1 MNFTDS
7 LRNDVATRHRIN
19 DINCLAH
26 AFNLADE
33 AREHLK
39 QAATAETTHLE
50 LHWTVDADE
59 TWLTDVMDNL
69 LKWLDRTP
77 QPDALAGYC
86 GDSCDEPCTNRH
98 MREWFINQV
107 FDQPDAWWDE
117 DSHHET
123 ADPDHVDACY
133 ANWLHDHELEGTW
146 EPAGKQDRHPADQL
160 PFLLADGWGDTALLA
175 FHPVG
180 EGMDENLTY
189 SADTHQDNDC
199 KTLIKAAYP
208 MTLWLRGTARRGR
221 HNESHGVLAGMVG
234 RTVEPGGGHHDPRT
248 DLRATARPAIA
259 TQHERLTGRH
269 GKAGTDDGSRHGRTS
284 PDQPFQPVEHGC
296 QPVEQ
301 QASPNR
307 ADGNPRVTSTTGT
320 FQETGQQAGETD
332 EQRYDVEHI
341 SHTHP
346 LCALTERPPARP
358 EGRACAAR
366 PLWTPHPPPRQSLGT
381 IMRP

>member
-86 GDSCDEPCTNRH
+86 GDSCDELCTNRH

-160 PFLLADGWGDTALLA
+160 PFLLADGWGDTAWLA

-189 SADTHQDNDC
+189 SADAHQDNDC

-208 MTLWLRGTARRGR
+208 MTLWLIGNCT
-221 HNESHGVLAGMVG
+221 S
-234 RTVEPGGGHHDPRT
+234 RTT
-248 DLRATARPAIA
+248 
-259 TQHERLTGRH
+259 
-269 GKAGTDDGSRHGRTS
+269 
-284 PDQPFQPVEHGC
+284 
-296 QPVEQ
+296 
-301 QASPNR
+301 
-307 ADGNPRVTSTTGT
+307 
-320 FQETGQQAGETD
+320 
-332 EQRYDVEHI
+332 
-341 SHTHP
+341 
-346 LCALTERPPARP
+346 
-358 EGRACAAR
+358 
-366 PLWTPHPPPRQSLGT
+366 
-381 IMRP
+381 

>member
-123 ADPDHVDACY
+123 ADP
-133 ANWLHDHELEGTW
+133 TSS
-146 EPAGKQDRHPADQL
+146 AGPTSERRSM
-160 PFLLADGWGDTALLA
+160 
-175 FHPVG
+175 V
-180 EGMDENLTY
+180 
-189 SADTHQDNDC
+189 
-199 KTLIKAAYP
+199 
-208 MTLWLRGTARRGR
+208 RRG
-221 HNESHGVLAGMVG
+221 
-234 RTVEPGGGHHDPRT
+234 PG
-248 DLRATARPAIA
+248 
-259 TQHERLTGRH
+259 
-269 GKAGTDDGSRHGRTS
+269 
-284 PDQPFQPVEHGC
+284 PF
-296 QPVEQ
+296 
-301 QASPNR
+301 R
-307 ADGNPRVTSTTGT
+307 RTTGT
-320 FQETGQQAGETD
+320 CLLKNKNSKAHD
-332 EQRYDVEHI
+332 I
-341 SHTHP
+341 
-346 LCALTERPPARP
+346 
-358 EGRACAAR
+358 
-366 PLWTPHPPPRQSLGT
+366 
-381 IMRP
+381 

>member
-69 LKWLDRTP
+69 LEWLDRTP
-77 QPDALAGYC
+77 RPDALAGYC
-86 GDSCDEPCTNRH
+86 GDSCDEPCTSRH

-146 EPAGKQDRHPADQL
+146 EPAGKRDRHPADQL
-160 PFLLADGWGDTALLA
+160 PFLLADGWGDTARLA

-189 SADTHQDNDC
+189 SADAHQDNDC
-199 KTLIKAAYP
+199 ETLIEAAYF
-208 MTLWLRGTARRGR
+208 MALWLRELHVEDDMTKAMEFWRAWLDGR
-221 HNESHGVLAGMVG
+221 WSQAVDIMTREQICVQLQ
-234 RTVEPGGGHHDPRT
+234 
-248 DLRATARPAIA
+248 DL
-259 TQHERLTGRH
+259 QLQLNMN
-269 GKAGTDDGSRHGRTS
+269 D
-284 PDQPFQPVEHGC
+284 
-296 QPVEQ
+296 
-301 QASPNR
+301 
-307 ADGNPRVTSTTGT
+307 
-320 FQETGQQAGETD
+320 
-332 EQRYDVEHI
+332 
-341 SHTHP
+341 
-346 LCALTERPPARP
+346 
-358 EGRACAAR
+358 
-366 PLWTPHPPPRQSLGT
+366 
-381 IMRP
+381 